1 MSRDVIAELRA
12 QDPARRARLDTVDPG
27 ALVALREGITMTDR
41 TGTTPTTPER
51 QKARR
56 MRRRGVLA
64 TGLGVALV
72 GGGWAYAASQLWS
85 DEEGAATNNMGVE
98 CQEVF
103 GQGYGEE
110 GGTVAITLT
119 GDPVADCQAVR
130 AQEGLVPLA
139 DPVAFRLDGTMYV
152 TPRDQVPD
160 GADLLEIDPAEAA
173 VYREL
178 QASLNDVVDGGRA
191 LCLSADDAV
200 GWVESEFDRLGLS
213 GWSVEVVHGS
223 DEEGKY
229 PCSDLYVG
237 EKPRTAEVFPGLQPQ
252 VEDVVPAEQLTAL
265 RSIGEQCMT
274 VDEAQEIAEDAFGA
288 EAVDGQLLQPITR
301 VVDPGATCARVD
313 MEAFGGGIVVVT
325 VYGPTSVG

>member
-27 ALVALREGITMTDR
+27 ALVALREGITMTER
-41 TGTTPTTPER
+41 AGTTPER

-72 GGGWAYAASQLWS
+72 GGGVAFAASQLWG
-85 DEEGAATNNMGVE
+85 DELGAATNTMGIE
-98 CQEVF
+98 CEEVF

-110 GGTVAITLT
+110 GGTWATTLT

-130 AQEGLVPLA
+130 AQEGLAPLA
-139 DPVAFRLDGTMYV
+139 DPVAFLLDGRMYV

-178 QASLNDVVDGGRA
+178 QASLRDVVDGGKA

-200 GWVESEFDRLGLS
+200 AWVESEYDRLGLS
-213 GWSVEVVHGS
+213 GWSVEVVHGH
-223 DEEGKY
+223 DEEGKH
-229 PCSDLYVG
+229 PCSELYVDG
-237 EKPRTAEVFPGLQPQ
+237 TQMVSVYPGLDGR
-252 VEDVVPAEQLTAL
+252 VEDAVPAEQLTAL

-274 VDEAQEIAEDAFGA
+274 VDQAQEVAEGAFGA

-313 MEAFGGGIVVVT
+313 MEAHGGGTVVVT

>member
-1 MSRDVIAELRA
+1 
-12 QDPARRARLDTVDPG
+12 
-27 ALVALREGITMTDR
+27 MTDR

-85 DEEGAATNNMGVE
+85 DEEGAATNNMGIE

-103 GQGYGEE
+103 GQGYGKE
-110 GGTVAITLT
+110 GGTVATTLT

-130 AQEGLVPLA
+130 AQEGLAPLA
-139 DPVAFRLDGTMYV
+139 DPVAFLLDGTMYV

-178 QASLNDVVDGGRA
+178 QASLNDVVDGGEA
-191 LCLSADDAV
+191 LCLSADEAMA
-200 GWVESEFDRLGLS
+200 WAESEFDRLGLS
-213 GWSVEVVHGS
+213 GWSVEVVHGRDDVGTS
-223 DEEGKY
+223 
-229 PCSDLYVG
+229 PCSDLYVS
-237 EKPRTAEVFPGLQPQ
+237 EAQTVSVYPGIDGR
-252 VEDVVPAEQLTAL
+252 VEDAVPAEQLTAL

-274 VDEAQEIAEDAFGA
+274 VDQAQEIAEGAFGA

-301 VVDPGATCARVD
+301 VVDPDATCARVD